1 MLFEFQNSILLTSVH
16 HSSSKLKRTFML
28 MIKRAKES
36 NLVKA
41 LFITY
46 LPSKLG
52 MKHETLQ
59 ALSNGQI

>member
-1 MLFEFQNSILLTSVH
+1 
-16 HSSSKLKRTFML
+16 ML

>member
-1 MLFEFQNSILLTSVH
+1 L
-16 HSSSKLKRTFML
+16 
-28 MIKRAKES
+28 
-36 NLVKA
+36 NLVKV

-59 ALSNGQI
+59 ALSSGEI